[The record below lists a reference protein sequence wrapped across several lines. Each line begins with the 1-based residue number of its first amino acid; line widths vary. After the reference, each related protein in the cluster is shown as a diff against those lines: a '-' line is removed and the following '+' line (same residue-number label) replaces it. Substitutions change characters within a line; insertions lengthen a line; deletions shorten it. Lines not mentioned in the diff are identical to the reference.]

1 MVLQNQLKKV
11 LIKQLLKK
19 LKAKLT
25 EAGADVE
32 IA

>member
-1 MVLQNQLKKV
+1 MALQNQLKKV
-11 LIKQLLKK
+11 LIKEAEELAAK
-19 LKAKLT
+19 LK

>member
-1 MVLQNQLKKV
+1 MKEGVSKAEAED
-11 LIKQLLKK
+11 

-32 IA
+32 IQ